1 MQTNAAHSPMTYVPH
16 PVVYVPVPLPISEAV
31 TKYVTDFHKFEQ
43 QQRSES
49 SSNLAP
55 PVSRSEPIF
64 AQPQTPFPSMAASAA
79 APDLSSSAAL
89 TGSSSAPAAPL
100 LYGAAAHLNH
110 LPSAAQ
116 NVENQAVELASL
128 KRPRGD
134 SQEIPVLPSVSGAP
148 SNASGGQE
156 VESGSQA
163 SSDNSLDSDASFD
176 DDDEDEVDEQQ

>member
-1 MQTNAAHSPMTYVPH
+1 MTYVPH

-64 AQPQTPFPSMAASAA
+64 AQPQTPFPSMAA
-79 APDLSSSAAL
+79 APDLSSSAALNL

-100 LYGAAAHLNH
+100 LFGAAAHLNNS
-110 LPSAAQ
+110 PSAAQ

-128 KRPRGD
+128 KRSRED
-134 SQEIPVLPSVSGAP
+134 SQEISVLPSVRGAH
-148 SNASGGQE
+148 SNSSGGQE

-176 DDDEDEVDEQQ
+176 DDDEEDEDEVGEQQ